1 MRYLVVALPA
11 PSEREQSLMYI
22 HGYLPHLPATS
33 EVVIRDRSLP

>member
-22 HGYLPHLPATS
+22 QGYLPHLPATS